1 MMWQQIG
8 MAVIGFGGGMIAAGG
23 MVALLIGLGIT
34 PRFAG
39 ITHTADRIL
48 LYEDFTMLGA
58 VAGNVLQ
65 LYEPSLVVGKIGLA
79 VYGLGAGMFLGAWIL
94 ALAEMVDVF
103 PIAIRR
109 LKIKVGVPWIILT
122 VAVAKICGSLLYFYK
137 GMYH

>member
-1 MMWQQIG
+1 MWQQIG
-8 MAVIGFGGGMIAAGG
+8 MAIVGFGGGMIAAGG

-65 LYEPSLVVGKIGLA
+65 LYEPSLAVVKIGLA

-109 LKIKVGVPWIILT
+109 LKIKVGVPLIIVT
-122 VAVAKICGSLLYFYK
+122 VAAAKICGSLLYFYQ
-137 GMYH
+137 GMYR

>member
-122 VAVAKICGSLLYFYK
+122 VAAAKICGSLLYFYK

>member
-1 MMWQQIG
+1 MWQQIG

-58 VAGNVLQ
+58 VGGNILQ
-65 LYEPSLVVGKIGLA
+65 LYEPSLAVGKIGLA
-79 VYGLGAGMFLGAWIL
+79 VYGFGAGMFLGAWIL

-109 LKIKVGVPWIILT
+109 LKIKVGVPFIIMT
-122 VAVAKICGSLLYFYK
+122 VAAAKICGSLLYFYH
-137 GMYH
+137 GMHR

>member
-1 MMWQQIG
+1 MWQQIG
-8 MAVIGFGGGMIAAGG
+8 MAVVGFGGGMIAAGG

-58 VAGNVLQ
+58 VVGNVLQ
-65 LYEPSLVVGKIGLA
+65 LYEPSLAVGKIGLA

-109 LKIKVGVPWIILT
+109 LKIKVGVPLII
-122 VAVAKICGSLLYFYK
+122 VAVAAAKICGSLLYFYQ
-137 GMYH
+137 GMYR

>member
-1 MMWQQIG
+1 MWQQIG

-48 LYEDFTMLGA
+48 LYEDFTILGA

>member
-1 MMWQQIG
+1 MWQQIG

-58 VAGNVLQ
+58 VGGNILQ
-65 LYEPSLVVGKIGLA
+65 LYEPSLAVGKIGLA

-122 VAVAKICGSLLYFYK
+122 VAAAKICGSLLYFYK

>member
-1 MMWQQIG
+1 MWQQIG
-8 MAVIGFGGGMIAAGG
+8 MAIVGFGGGMIAAGG

-65 LYEPSLVVGKIGLA
+65 LYEPSLAVGKIGLA

-109 LKIKVGVPWIILT
+109 LKIKVGVPMIIVT
-122 VAVAKICGSLLYFYK
+122 VAAAKICGSLLYFYQ
-137 GMYH
+137 GMHR

>member
-1 MMWQQIG
+1 MWQQIG

-65 LYEPSLVVGKIGLA
+65 LYEPSLAVGKIGLA

-122 VAVAKICGSLLYFYK
+122 VAAAKICGSLLYFYK

>member
-1 MMWQQIG
+1 MWQQIG
-8 MAVIGFGGGMIAAGG
+8 MAIVGFGGGMIAAGG

-65 LYEPSLVVGKIGLA
+65 LYEPSLAVGKIGLA

-109 LKIKVGVPWIILT
+109 LKIKVGVPLIIVT
-122 VAVAKICGSLLYFYK
+122 VAAAKICGSLLYFYQ
-137 GMYH
+137 GMYR

>member
-1 MMWQQIG
+1 MWQQIG

-65 LYEPSLVVGKIGLA
+65 LYEPSLAVGKIGLA

-109 LKIKVGVPWIILT
+109 LKIKVGVPLIIVT
-122 VAVAKICGSLLYFYK
+122 VAAAKICGSLLYFYQ
-137 GMYH
+137 GMHH

>member
-1 MMWQQIG
+1 MWLQIG
-8 MAVIGFGGGMIAAGG
+8 MGVIGFGGGMIAAGG

-58 VAGNVLQ
+58 VAGNILQ
-65 LYEPSLVVGKIGLA
+65 LYEPSLAVGKIGLA

-109 LKIKVGVPWIILT
+109 LKIKIGVPFIIIT
-122 VAVAKICGSLLYFYK
+122 VAAAKICGSLFYFYH
-137 GMYH
+137 GMHR

>member
-1 MMWQQIG
+1 MMWLQIG
-8 MAVIGFGGGMIAAGG
+8 MGVIGFGGGMIAAGG

-58 VAGNVLQ
+58 VAGNILQ
-65 LYEPSLVVGKIGLA
+65 LYEPSLAVGKIGLA

-109 LKIKVGVPWIILT
+109 LKIKIGVPFIIIT
-122 VAVAKICGSLLYFYK
+122 VAAAKICGSLFYFYH
-137 GMYH
+137 GMHR

>member
-1 MMWQQIG
+1 MWQQIG
-8 MAVIGFGGGMIAAGG
+8 MAIVGFGGGMIAAGG

-65 LYEPSLVVGKIGLA
+65 LYEPSLAVGKIGLA

-109 LKIKVGVPWIILT
+109 LKIKVGVPLII
-122 VAVAKICGSLLYFYK
+122 VAVAAAKICGSLLYFYQ
-137 GMYH
+137 GMYR

>member
-1 MMWQQIG
+1 MWQQIG
-8 MAVIGFGGGMIAAGG
+8 MAIVGFGGGMIAAGG

-65 LYEPSLVVGKIGLA
+65 LYEPSLAVGKIGLA

-109 LKIKVGVPWIILT
+109 LKIKVEVPLIIVT
-122 VAVAKICGSLLYFYK
+122 VAAAKICGSLLYFYQ
-137 GMYH
+137 GMYR

>member
-1 MMWQQIG
+1 MWQQIG
-8 MAVIGFGGGMIAAGG
+8 MAVIGVGGGMIAAGG

-58 VAGNVLQ
+58 VAGNILQ
-65 LYEPSLVVGKIGLA
+65 LYEPSLAVGKIGLA

-109 LKIKVGVPWIILT
+109 LKIKVGVPLIIVT
-122 VAVAKICGSLLYFYK
+122 VAAAKICGSLLYFYQ
-137 GMYH
+137 GMHH

>member
-1 MMWQQIG
+1 MWQQIG

-58 VAGNVLQ
+58 VAGNILQ
-65 LYEPSLVVGKIGLA
+65 LYEPSLAVGKIGLA

-109 LKIKVGVPWIILT
+109 LKIKVGVPLIIVT
-122 VAVAKICGSLLYFYK
+122 VAAAKICGSLLYFYQ
-137 GMYH
+137 GMYR

>member
-1 MMWQQIG
+1 MWQQIG
-8 MAVIGFGGGMIAAGG
+8 MAIVGFGGGMIAAGG

-65 LYEPSLVVGKIGLA
+65 LYEPSLAVGKIGLA
-79 VYGLGAGMFLGAWIL
+79 VYGIGAGMFLGAWIL

-109 LKIKVGVPWIILT
+109 LKIKVGVPLIIVT
-122 VAVAKICGSLLYFYK
+122 VAAAKICGSLLYFYQ
-137 GMYH
+137 GMYR

>member
-1 MMWQQIG
+1 MWQQIG
-8 MAVIGFGGGMIAAGG
+8 MAIVGFGGGMIAAGG

-65 LYEPSLVVGKIGLA
+65 LYEPSLAVGKIGLA

-109 LKIKVGVPWIILT
+109 LKIKVGVPLIIVT
-122 VAVAKICGSLLYFYK
+122 VAAAKICGSLLYFYQ
-137 GMYH
+137 GMHH

>member
-1 MMWQQIG
+1 MWQQIG
-8 MAVIGFGGGMIAAGG
+8 MAIVGFVGGMIAAGG

-65 LYEPSLVVGKIGLA
+65 LYEPSLAVGKIGLA

-109 LKIKVGVPWIILT
+109 LKIKVGVPLIIVT
-122 VAVAKICGSLLYFYK
+122 VAAAKICGSLLYFYQ
-137 GMYH
+137 GMYR

>member
-1 MMWQQIG
+1 MWQQVIMAIIG
-8 MAVIGFGGGMIAAGG
+8 YAGGTIAAGG

-48 LYEDFTMLGA
+48 LYEDVTMLGA
-58 VAGNVLQ
+58 VAGNVVQ
-65 LYEPSLVVGKIGLA
+65 LYQLDIPVGTVGLIF
-79 VYGLGAGMFLGAWIL
+79 YGLFSGMYLGGWIL

-109 LKIKVGVPWIILT
+109 LKLTCGVPVII
-122 VAVAKICGSLLYFYK
+122 VSIAVAKALGSLIFFYNRW
-137 GMYH
+137 

>member
-1 MMWQQIG
+1 MWQQIG

-58 VAGNVLQ
+58 VTGNILQ
-65 LYEPSLVVGKIGLA
+65 LYEPSLAVGKIGLA

-109 LKIKVGVPWIILT
+109 LKIKVGVPLIIVT
-122 VAVAKICGSLLYFYK
+122 VAAAKICGSLLYFYQ
-137 GMYH
+137 GMHH

>member
-1 MMWQQIG
+1 MWQQVG

-122 VAVAKICGSLLYFYK
+122 VAAAKICGSLLYFYK

>member
-1 MMWQQIG
+1 MWQQIG

-58 VAGNVLQ
+58 VGGNILQ
-65 LYEPSLVVGKIGLA
+65 LYEPSLAVGKIGLA

-109 LKIKVGVPWIILT
+109 LKIKVGVPFIIMT
-122 VAVAKICGSLLYFYK
+122 VAAAKICGSLLYFYH
-137 GMYH
+137 GMHR